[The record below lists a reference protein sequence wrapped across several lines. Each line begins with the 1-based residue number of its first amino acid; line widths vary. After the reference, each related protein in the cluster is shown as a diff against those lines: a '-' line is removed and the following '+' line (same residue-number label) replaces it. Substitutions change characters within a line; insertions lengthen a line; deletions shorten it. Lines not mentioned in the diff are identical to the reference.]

1 MTTLSPSAS
10 SICSCINPKIQITFD
25 IVNWDAL
32 SSLVCKL
39 HQVDSS
45 HWGEQ
50 ISGGYNLV
58 RFLHLHNSK
67 NTTLVARVPLRSEDD
82 LSGENDSALSKQIES
97 EVATMEYVERYTNI
111 PVPHV
116 YHCSSHTEGDVHSP
130 YILMSKVEGVQLSS
144 VWDDMDEDKRRIIL
158 QQVID
163 ILLELWPHRFEK
175 DGVLFKRADG
185 RDGKD
190 AWYVELSSIIE
201 SPGDINFEST
211 ISHSNA
217 VDCWLACVN
226 AKLYDICNQN
236 FGSNGKHF
244 SHSSMWFVHSHIP
257 SLFNSS
263 IDNHGFSLCPGDF
276 HSQNIMITDVDTHP
290 RIGGGVVRPN
300 LRNNFCAV
308 PLHRRSPRLR
318 REPPT
323 AKTECTR
330 SGHF

>member
-144 VWDDMDEDKRRIIL
+144 VWDDMDDDKRRIIL

-175 DGVLFKRADG
+175 DGVLFKRADSG
-185 RDGKD
+185 EGKD
-190 AWYVELSSIIE
+190 AWYVEPSSVIE
-201 SPGDINFEST
+201 NSGSTNFEPI
-211 ISHSNA
+211 ISHSNV
-217 VDCWLACVN
+217 VDYWLARVN
-226 AKLYDICNQN
+226 AKLYGICNAN

-244 SHSSMWFVHSHIP
+244 NHSFMWFIRSLIP
-257 SLFNSS
+257 SLFDPS
-263 IDNHGFSLCPGDF
+263 IDDHGFPS
-276 HSQNIMITDVDTHP
+276 
-290 RIGGGVVRPN
+290 
-300 LRNNFCAV
+300 V
-308 PLHRRSPRLR
+308 PAIFTR
-318 REPPT
+318 
-323 AKTECTR
+323 KT
-330 SGHF
+330 S